1 VNQLLKIWRSLN
13 RQQQASLVLV
23 PVLLIAAIWG
33 GMRWKHESNFHVVYS
48 GLAPEDA
55 AALTQK
61 LKEASIEYKLDETGA
76 SILVPS
82 SRMADARLAIA
93 GAGLPHSGRIGFEL
107 FDRSNLGASDFA
119 EQVNYRRALEGE
131 LERTIATLAEVEQA
145 RVHLTFAKESVFL
158 DEKRPSKA
166 TVVLRLKRAAPMSS
180 ANVNAVANLVASAV
194 DGLAPE
200 SVAIIDSNGRLLN
213 RPKEP
218 GDAGEQL
225 AEANLEYKRQVEVE
239 LINKVNT
246 ALEPLLGAGKFRA
259 GVNVDCDFSSS
270 EENEESFDS
279 TKSVVVTSQAS
290 EESSATGL
298 SAGTPGTASNLP
310 KPTAQPE
317 RQAIGATGV
326 TRRSENVTW
335 QPGRTVRR
343 TVQPRGLIRRIS
355 AAVLVDQTVRWEGS
369 GPKIRKVFVP
379 PAPEILKGVRDVVA
393 GVTGYNEQRGD
404 VITVET
410 LPFEN
415 TMSAEPPPSA
425 NPQPAS
431 KGIPLTVKQP
441 AVIAAIVLGLAA
453 LGFLGWMLRRK
464 KRKTAELKG
473 QGELPA
479 GAPQTKLAAAGNPDI
494 DYERQLAENEEENAL
509 LEKEAMSRIKL
520 PAHTRKT
527 EVLMKHIRTTSQKDP
542 VNTANVLRTW
552 IADSDDRVS
561 S

>member
-1 VNQLLKIWRSLN
+1 MI
-13 RQQQASLVLV
+13 
-23 PVLLIAAIWG
+23 LIAAIWG
-33 GMRWKHESNFHVVYS
+33 GMRWKHESDFHVVYS

-55 AALTQK
+55 AAVTQK
-61 LKEASIEYKLDETGA
+61 LKEAGIEYKLDETGA
-76 SILVPS
+76 SILAPS
-82 SRMADARLAIA
+82 GRMADARLAIA

-194 DGLAPE
+194 DGLGPE
-200 SVAIIDSNGRLLN
+200 SVAIIDANGRLLN
-213 RPKEP
+213 RPKEQ

-225 AEANLEYKRQVEVE
+225 AEANLDYKRQVELE
-239 LINKVNT
+239 LMNKVN
-246 ALEPLLGAGKFRA
+246 ASLEPLLGAGKFRV

-279 TKSVVVTSQAS
+279 AKSVIVSSQAT
-290 EESSATGL
+290 EESSAAGL

-310 KPTAQPE
+310 KPTAAPQRP
-317 RQAIGATGV
+317 AVGASGV

-335 QPGRTVRR
+335 QPGRMVRR
-343 TVQPRGLIRRIS
+343 TVQPRGLIRRMS
-355 AAVLVDQTVRWEGS
+355 AAILVDQSVRWEGS

-379 PAPEILKGVRDVVA
+379 PSAEMLKGVRDVVA
-393 GVTGYNEQRGD
+393 GVTGYTEQRGD

-425 NPQPAS
+425 TPQPAS
-431 KGIPLTVKQP
+431 KKTPLSVKQP
-441 AVIAAIVLGLAA
+441 PVIAAIALGVAA
-453 LGFLGWMLRRK
+453 LGFFGWMLMRRK
-464 KRKTAELKG
+464 KKTVEMSG

-479 GAPQTKLAAAGNPDI
+479 GGAQTKIGGAEHAGL
-494 DYERQLAENEEENAL
+494 DYEGQLSENDQQHAL
-509 LEKEAMSRIKL
+509 LERDAMARIKL
-520 PAHTRKT
+520 PAHSRKS
-527 EVLMKHIRTTSQKDP
+527 EVLVKHIRTTTQKDA
-542 VNTANVLRTW
+542 VGTANILRTW
-552 IADSDDRVS
+552 IAEGDDRVAS
-561 S
+561 

>member
-1 VNQLLKIWRSLN
+1 MNQLLKIWRSLN
-13 RQQQASLVLV
+13 RAQQASLVIV

-33 GMRWKHESNFHVVYS
+33 GMRWKHESDFHVVYS

-61 LKEASIEYKLDETGA
+61 LKEASIEYKLDETGT
-76 SILVPS
+76 SILAPS

-93 GAGLPHSGRIGFEL
+93 GAGLPRSGRIGFEL

-131 LERTIATLAEVEQA
+131 LERTIATLAEVDQA

-166 TVVLRLKRAAPMSS
+166 TVVLRLKRAAPMSA

-200 SVAIIDSNGRLLN
+200 QVAIIDSNGRLLN
-213 RPKEP
+213 RPKEA
-218 GDAGEQL
+218 GDSGEQL
-225 AEANLEYKRQVEVE
+225 AEANLDYKRQVEVE
-239 LINKVNT
+239 LINKVNA

-279 TKSVVVTSQAS
+279 AKSVIVSSQAT

-298 SAGTPGTASNLP
+298 SGGTPGTASNLP
-310 KPTAQPE
+310 KPTAQPQ
-317 RQAIGATGV
+317 RPAVGASGV
-326 TRRSENVTW
+326 SRRSENVTW

-343 TVQPRGLIRRIS
+343 TVQPRGLVRRIS

-379 PAPEILKGVRDVVA
+379 PSAEMMKGIRDVVA

-415 TMSAEPPPSA
+415 TMEAEPPPSA
-425 NPQPAS
+425 APQPAS
-431 KGIPLTVKQP
+431 KNTLVSMKQP
-441 AVIAAIVLGLAA
+441 AGIAGIVLGLAA
-453 LGFLGWMLRRK
+453 LGFFGWMMLKRRK
-464 KRKTAELKG
+464 RVTAELS

-479 GAPQTKLAAAGNPDI
+479 KGSQTKIAAVENPESEF
-494 DYERQLAENEEENAL
+494 ERQLAENETQHAQ
-509 LEKEAMSRIKL
+509 LEKEALSRIKL

-527 EVLMKHIRTTSQKDP
+527 EVLVKHIRTTSHKDP
-542 VNTANVLRTW
+542 STTANVLRTW
-552 IADSDDRVS
+552 IADGDDRMS

>member
-1 VNQLLKIWRSLN
+1 MNQLLKIWRSLN
-13 RQQQASLVLV
+13 RPQQASLVIV
-23 PVLLIAAIWG
+23 PALLIAAIWG
-33 GMRWKHESNFHVVYS
+33 GMRWRHESDFHVVYS

-82 SRMADARLAIA
+82 GRMADARLAIA
-93 GAGLPHSGRIGFEL
+93 GAGLPRSGRIGFEL

-131 LERTIATLAEVEQA
+131 LERTIATLAEVDQA

-166 TVVLRLKRAAPMSS
+166 TVVLRLKRATPMSS

-200 SVAIIDSNGRLLN
+200 QVAIIDANGRLLN

-225 AEANLEYKRQVEVE
+225 AEANLDYKRQVETE
-239 LINKVNT
+239 LINKVNA

-279 TKSVVVTSQAS
+279 TKSVIVSSQAT

-298 SAGTPGTASNLP
+298 SSGTPGTATNLP
-310 KPTAQPE
+310 KPTAQPQ
-317 RQAIGATGV
+317 RPAVGATGV
-326 TRRSENVTW
+326 TRRSENVAW

-355 AAVLVDQTVRWEGS
+355 AAVLVDQSVRWEGS

-379 PAPEILKGVRDVVA
+379 PSAEILKGVRDVVV

-425 NPQPAS
+425 APQPAS
-431 KGIPLTVKQP
+431 KKTPLSVKQP
-441 AVIAAIVLGLAA
+441 PVIAAIALGVGA
-453 LGFLGWMLRRK
+453 LGFFAWMLMRK
-464 KRKTAELKG
+464 KRKKVAVST
-473 QGELPA
+473 QGELP
-479 GAPQTKLAAAGNPDI
+479 GGGSQTKLGSADSAEN
-494 DYERQLAENEEENAL
+494 DYERQLSENEQEHAL
-509 LEKEAMSRIKL
+509 LEREAMSRIKL
-520 PAHTRKT
+520 PAHSRKS
-527 EVLMKHIRTTSQKDP
+527 EVLMKHIRTTTQKDA
-542 VNTANVLRTW
+542 VNTANILRTW
-552 IADSDDRVS
+552 IAEGDDRVS

>member
-1 VNQLLKIWRSLN
+1 VNQLLKIWQSLN
-13 RQQQASLVLV
+13 RQQQVSLVIV

-33 GMRWKHESNFHVVYS
+33 GMRWKHESDFHVVFS

-82 SRMADARLAIA
+82 GRMADARLAIA
-93 GAGLPHSGRIGFEL
+93 GAGMPHSGRIGFEL

-131 LERTIATLAEVEQA
+131 LERTIATLAEVQQA

-166 TVVLRLKRAAPMSS
+166 TVVLRLKQAAPMSS
-180 ANVNAVANLVASAV
+180 AKVNAVANLVASAV

-225 AEANLEYKRQVEVE
+225 AEANLEYKRQVELE

-279 TKSVVVTSQAS
+279 TKSVVVSSQTT

-310 KPTAQPE
+310 KPTAQTQRP
-317 RQAIGATGV
+317 AVGATGV
-326 TRRSENVTW
+326 TRRSENVAW
-335 QPGRTVRR
+335 QPGRMVRR

-369 GPKIRKVFVP
+369 GPKMRKVFVP
-379 PAPEILKGVRDVVA
+379 PSAEVLKGIRDVVA
-393 GVTGYNEQRGD
+393 GVTGYTEQRGD
-404 VITVET
+404 LITVET

-415 TMSAEPPPSA
+415 TVAAEPPPSA
-425 NPQPAS
+425 VSQPAS
-431 KGIPLTVKQP
+431 KKTPLSVKQP
-441 AVIAAIVLGLAA
+441 PVIAAIVLGVVA
-453 LGFLGWMLRRK
+453 LGLFGWMLKRK
-464 KRKTAELKG
+464 KRKTAELSK
-473 QGELPA
+473 QRE
-479 GAPQTKLAAAGNPDI
+479 LAAAASQTKIAVPEKPEN
-494 DYERQLAENEEENAL
+494 DYERQLSENEQEYAL
-509 LEKEAMSRIKL
+509 LEKEASSRIKL
-520 PAHTRKT
+520 PAHSRKA
-527 EVLMKHIRTTSQKDP
+527 EVLMKHIRTTSHKDP
-542 VNTANVLRTW
+542 ANTANILRTW
-552 IADSDDRVS
+552 IAEGDDRVS